1 MMSRKIEIIG
11 RVGCDR
17 EAKAGSN
24 SLRCPLHQQQ
34 QLKVAAGQGAG
45 QGAVQGAVQYV
56 VQGAVQGEVQP
67 PLVRPCTPPLLCRTG
82 LAPAPYAKD

>member
-1 MMSRKIEIIG
+1 MMSRKIEMIV

-17 EAKAGSN
+17 EAEAGSN
-24 SLRCPLHQQQ
+24 SLRCPLNQ
-34 QLKVAAGQGAG
+34 QLKVAAGQGA
-45 QGAVQGAVQYV
+45 VQDV

>member
-1 MMSRKIEIIG
+1 MSRKIELIG
-11 RVGCDR
+11 RVGGDR
-17 EAKAGSN
+17 EAEAGSN

-45 QGAVQGAVQYV
+45 QGAVQYV

>member
-17 EAKAGSN
+17 ETEAGSN
-24 SLRCPLHQQQ
+24 SLRCPLHKQQ
-34 QLKVAAGQGAG
+34 QLKVAAGQG
-45 QGAVQGAVQYV
+45 V